1 MMLMKISYSEQYPIK
16 SVIGVKFWKI
26 ESGVT
31 GRFTK
36 YFQICLFRNK
46 IWKYRVNK
54 RDSHP
59 RSSLGRSKGPL

>member
-36 YFQICLFRNK
+36 YFQICLKCQFK
-46 IWKYRVNK
+46 
-54 RDSHP
+54 
-59 RSSLGRSKGPL
+59 LA